1 MNNLSWVEVVVS
13 ILSGLA
19 VCIPLVVKLVQTVK
33 AAVQEKNWP
42 QIVAIVLD
50 LMQQAEGLFA
60 EGAARKAWVMAGVKT
75 AAKSA
80 NFPYDAAA
88 EQKISD
94 MIDAICAAAKVV
106 NVNEN
111 AEGAEG

>member
-1 MNNLSWVEVVVS
+1 MNNLSWVEIVVS

-60 EGAARKAWVMAGVKT
+60 EGAARKAWVMAV
-75 AAKSA
+75 S
-80 NFPYDAAA
+80 
-88 EQKISD
+88 E

-106 NVNEN
+106 NGDVK
-111 AEGAEG
+111 ADAAD